1 MEISKGCR
9 RVCIL
14 LLYLTIAA
22 TPFTLCNARRS
33 GRLLKGPVRAR
44 SSLVKH
50 AKKLKVTKHFDLAS
64 LVLQKETMDSTNAGP
79 YVSSPFTLPPFD
91 SLGPVSLPDN
101 APPYCI
107 YPPNTPQPP
116 STTIPAPTGY
126 IPSSPPPPSSYLPPV
141 LPVLGPPPSPPGF
154 TPVPNPPEIVPSP
167 PEVVPAPPVNIPGT
181 PEGAVVSPPGII
193 PGTPESV
200 PSPTIYVPSPSE
212 PGPPFYE
219 PSPPSYIPSPPIFV
233 PSPTISVPSP
243 RGFHPPVVYPPPT
256 GPPSPRTSPYTAL
269 WCVAKP
275 SIVTRFNRTG
285 LTGRGPKLPAALV
298 PLEAPP
304 CWSPLI
310 PVIPLNHIDIFL
322 TCSADHNTGPY
333 IITATTAV
341 NLCTCDEMEGA
352 RSFGDGGQW
361 AGLGDGR
368 DQSLSL
374 MLHF

>member
-167 PEVVPAPPVNIPGT
+167 PEVMPAPPVNIPGT

-275 SIVTRFNRTG
+275 SVPDPIIQEAMNYACASGADCDSIQPNGSCFEPNTLFAHASFAFNSYWQRTKVAG
-285 LTGRGPKLPAALV
+285 G
-298 PLEAPP
+298 
-304 CWSPLI
+304 
-310 PVIPLNHIDIFL
+310 
-322 TCSADHNTGPY
+322 TCSFGG
-333 IITATTAV
+333 TAMLVTV
-341 NLCTCDEMEGA
+341 DPSNPLKSHRHISNLLC
-352 RSFGDGGQW
+352 
-361 AGLGDGR
+361 
-368 DQSLSL
+368 
-374 MLHF
+374 